1 MSNLY
6 TLNVKQVTNGIKNG
20 EFTAEEYVSQLIER
34 INKIDNKINSF
45 ITINDNAIAQAQQID
60 LKIRSGLTVGSLAG
74 IGVGVKDNISTADLK
89 TTCASKML
97 SDYIPPYDATVI
109 KRLKDKDAIIIGKLN
124 LDEFA
129 MGSTTEWS
137 YYGLTRNPWN
147 LDYVCGG
154 SSGGSAA
161 SIAAQL
167 CTVSLGSDTGGSVR
181 CPASFC
187 SVIGFKPTYGLVS
200 RYGLIS
206 YSNSLEQIGPIGKT
220 VSDIRNIMK
229 VISGKDTNDN
239 TTIDTKNN
247 NDNYDDDNNNYD
259 DDNNKKHNQKIGL
272 LKELINGADE
282 PIYQCIYSAIDKFN
296 EFGFTCED
304 SSLNSTEY
312 ALASYYTIATA
323 EASSNLAR
331 FDNIRYGFELNPD
344 DFEWNTYFSKTRGNF
359 GDEVKRRIIVG
370 TFVLSSGY
378 YGKYYLKAHRVRQL
392 IKFELKNLFKKYDLL
407 ISPTVPVLPF
417 KIGEKI
423 DDPLKMYLID
433 INTVL
438 ANLAGIPAIS
448 IPIGFKNGLPIGLQI
463 MADEF
468 QEKKLLDAA
477 ELLEKSI
484 NINSTYPDL

>member
-6 TLNVKQVTNGIKNG
+6 TLNVEQVTNGIRNG
-20 EFTAEEYVSQLIER
+20 EFTAEEYVSHLIER
-34 INKIDNKINSF
+34 IKKIDNKINSF
-45 ITINDNAIAQAQQID
+45 ITINNNAITQAQQID
-60 LKIRSGLTVGSLAG
+60 MKIRSGLTVGSLAG
-74 IGVGVKDNISTADLK
+74 IVVGVKDNISTAGLK

-109 KRLKDKDAIIIGKLN
+109 KRLKDNDAIIIGKLN

-220 VSDIRNIMK
+220 VSDIRNIME

-239 TTIDTKNN
+239 TTIETKSNN
-247 NDNYDDDNNNYD
+247 NYYDNDNNN
-259 DDNNKKHNQKIGL
+259 NNKKYNQKIGL

-282 PIYQCIYSAIDKFN
+282 PICQCIYSAIDKFN

-304 SSLNSTEY
+304 STLNSTEY

-344 DFEWNTYFSKTRGNF
+344 DYEWNAYFSKTRGNF

-378 YGKYYLKAHRVRQL
+378 YGKYYLKAHRVREL
-392 IKFELKNLFKKYDLL
+392 IKSELKNLFKKYDLL

-484 NINSTYPDL
+484 NINSTYPNL

>member
-6 TLNVKQVTNGIKNG
+6 TLNVDQVVNGIKNG
-20 EFTAEEYVSQLIER
+20 EFTSEEYVSQIIER
-34 INKIDNKINSF
+34 IKKVDKKINSF
-45 ITINDNAIAQAQQID
+45 ITINDNALVQAQQID
-60 LKIRSGLTVGSLAG
+60 KKIRSGITVGSLAG
-74 IGVGVKDNISTADLK
+74 IVVGVKDNISTAGLK

-97 SDYIPPYDATVI
+97 SDYVPPYDATVI
-109 KRLKDKDAIIIGKLN
+109 KRLKDKGAIIIGKLN

-137 YYGLTRNPWN
+137 SYGLTRNPWN

-167 CTVSLGSDTGGSVR
+167 CTASLGSDTGGSVR
-181 CPASFC
+181 CPSSFC
-187 SVIGFKPTYGLVS
+187 SVVGFKPTYGLVS
-200 RYGLIS
+200 RYGLVS
-206 YSNSLEQIGPIGKT
+206 YSNSLEQIGPIGRT
-220 VSDIRNIMK
+220 ISDVKKIME

-247 NDNYDDDNNNYD
+247 NIFNNNHSD
-259 DDNNKKHNQKIGL
+259 LEQKNSQKIGL

-282 PIYQCIYSAIDKFN
+282 PVYQCIYSTIDKFN
-296 EFGFTCED
+296 EFGFTSEQ
-304 SSLNSTEY
+304 SSLKSSEY

-344 DFEWNTYFSKTRGNF
+344 DYEWNTYFSKARGNF

-370 TFVLSSGY
+370 SFVLSSGY
-378 YGKYYLKAHRVRQL
+378 YGKYYLKAQRVKDL
-392 IKFELKNLFKKYDLL
+392 IKHELKNLFKKYDLL
-407 ISPTVPVLPF
+407 LSPTVPVLPF

-468 QEKKLLDAA
+468 QEKKLLDIA
-477 ELLEKSI
+477 EVLEKSI
-484 NINSTYPDL
+484 NINTPYPDL

>member
-6 TLNVKQVTNGIKNG
+6 TLNVEQVTNGIRNE

-34 INKIDNKINSF
+34 IKKIDNKINSF
-45 ITINDNAIAQAQQID
+45 ITINNNAMAQAQQID
-60 LKIRSGLTVGSLAG
+60 MKIRSGLTVGSLAG
-74 IGVGVKDNISTADLK
+74 IVVGVKDNISTAGLK

-167 CTVSLGSDTGGSVR
+167 CTVSLGSDTGGSIR

-239 TTIDTKNN
+239 TTIETKDNN
-247 NDNYDDDNNNYD
+247 YYNEDNNN
-259 DDNNKKHNQKIGL
+259 NNKKHNQKIGL

-282 PIYQCIYSAIDKFN
+282 PICQCIYSTIDKFN

-344 DFEWNTYFSKTRGNF
+344 DYEWNTYFSKTRGNF

-378 YGKYYLKAHRVRQL
+378 YGKYYLKAHRVREL
-392 IKFELKNLFKKYDLL
+392 IKSELKNLFKKYDLL

>member
-6 TLNVKQVTNGIKNG
+6 TLNVEQVTNAIKNG

-34 INKIDNKINSF
+34 IHKIDNKINSF

-60 LKIRSGLTVGSLAG
+60 MKIRSGSTVGSLAG
-74 IGVGVKDNISTADLK
+74 IVVGVKDNISTAGLK

-97 SDYIPPYDATVI
+97 SDYVPPYDATVI

-137 YYGLTRNPWN
+137 HYGLTRNPWN

-220 VSDIRNIMK
+220 ASDIRNIMG

-239 TTIDTKNN
+239 TTIDTKK
-247 NDNYDDDNNNYD
+247 NDNYYNIND
-259 DDNNKKHNQKIGL
+259 NKKYNQKIGL

-282 PIYQCIYSAIDKFN
+282 PIYQCIYSATDKFN

-344 DFEWNTYFSKTRGNF
+344 DYEWNTYFSKTRGNF

-378 YGKYYLKAHRVRQL
+378 YGRYYLKAHRVREL
-392 IKFELKNLFKKYDLL
+392 IKSELKNLFKKYDLL

>member
-1 MSNLY
+1 MANLPK
-6 TLNVKQVTNGIKNG
+6 LDVQGVVEGIRNGC
-20 EFTAEEYVSQLIER
+20 FTAEEYISSLLDRIE
-34 INKIDNKINSF
+34 KIDNKINAF
-45 ITINDNAIAQAQQID
+45 ITLNKSAINQAKEID
-60 LKIRSGLTVGSLAG
+60 KKIKRGDPVGSLAG
-74 IGVGVKDNISTADLK
+74 IGIGIKDNISTINLK
-89 TTCASKML
+89 TTCASKIL
-97 SDYIPPYDATVI
+97 SEYVPPYNATVV
-109 KRLKDKDAIIIGKLN
+109 KKLLDNDAIIIGKVN

-137 YYGLTRNPWN
+137 FFGLTRNPWN
-147 LDYVCGG
+147 TGYVCGG

-167 CTVSLGSDTGGSVR
+167 CTASLGSDTGGSVR

-229 VISGKDTNDN
+229 VISGIDTNDN
-239 TTIDTKNN
+239 TTIDTRNN
-247 NDNYDDDNNNYD
+247 NDDDD
-259 DDNNKKHNQKIGL
+259 KKNHNQKIGL
-272 LKELINGADE
+272 LKELTDGADQ
-282 PIYQCIYSAIDKFN
+282 PIYQSVYSAIDKFN
-296 EFGFTCED
+296 EFGLTSED
-304 SSLNSTEY
+304 TSLKSTEY

-331 FDNIRYGFELNPD
+331 FDNIRYGFDLNPD
-344 DFEWNTYFSKTRGNF
+344 DYEWNTYFSKTRGNF

-378 YGKYYLKAHRVRQL
+378 YGKYYLKAHRVREL
-392 IKFELKNLFKKYDLL
+392 IKYELKNLFKKYDLL

-448 IPIGFKNGLPIGLQI
+448 IPIGFKDGLPIGLQI

-477 ELLEKSI
+477 EVLEKSI

>member
-1 MSNLY
+1 MSSLY
-6 TLNVKQVTNGIKNG
+6 TLNIEQVTNGIKNG
-20 EFTAEEYVSQLIER
+20 EFTTEEYVSQIIDR
-34 INKIDNKINSF
+34 IKKVDQKINSV
-45 ITINDNAIAQAQQID
+45 ITINDNALLQAQHVD
-60 LKIRSGLTVGSLAG
+60 KKISSGSKVGSLAG
-74 IGVGVKDNISTADLK
+74 IVVGIKDNISTAGLK
-89 TTCASKML
+89 TTCASRML
-97 SDYIPPYDATVI
+97 YDYVPPYDATVI

-137 YYGLTRNPWN
+137 SYGLTRNPWN

-161 SIAAQL
+161 SVAAQL
-167 CTVSLGSDTGGSVR
+167 CTASLGSDTGGSVR

-187 SVIGFKPTYGLVS
+187 SVVGFKPTYGLVS
-200 RYGLIS
+200 RYGLVS
-206 YSNSLEQIGPIGKT
+206 YSNSLEQIGPIGRT
-220 VSDIRNIMK
+220 VSDVKKIME
-229 VISGKDTNDN
+229 VISGTDTNDN
-239 TTIDTKNN
+239 TTIDTRNNINTNHYDPEQKN
-247 NDNYDDDNNNYD
+247 
-259 DDNNKKHNQKIGL
+259 NQKIGL
-272 LKELINGADE
+272 LRELINGADE
-282 PIYQCIYSAIDKFN
+282 SVCRCIYSAMDKFN
-296 EFGFTCED
+296 KLGFTYEE
-304 SSLNSTEY
+304 SSLKSSEY

-344 DFEWNTYFSKTRGNF
+344 DYEWNTYFSKTRGNF

-370 TFVLSSGY
+370 SFVLSSGY
-378 YGKYYLKAHRVRQL
+378 YGKYYLKAQRVKNL
-392 IKFELKNLFKKYDLL
+392 IKQELKKLFKEFDLL

-468 QEKKLLDAA
+468 QEKKLLDIS
-477 ELLEKSI
+477 EVLEKSI
-484 NINSTYPDL
+484 NINTPYPDL

>member
-6 TLNVKQVTNGIKNG
+6 TLNVEQVTNGIRNG

-34 INKIDNKINSF
+34 IKKIDNKINSF
-45 ITINDNAIAQAQQID
+45 ITINNNAIAQAQQID
-60 LKIRSGLTVGSLAG
+60 MKIRSGSTVGSLAG
-74 IGVGVKDNISTADLK
+74 IVVGVKDNISTAGLK

-109 KRLKDKDAIIIGKLN
+109 KRLKNKDAIIIGKLN

-220 VSDIRNIMK
+220 VSDIRNIME

-239 TTIDTKNN
+239 TTIETKS
-247 NDNYDDDNNNYD
+247 NNNYD
-259 DDNNKKHNQKIGL
+259 DDDDNNNKKYNQKIGL

-282 PIYQCIYSAIDKFN
+282 PICQCIYSTIDKFN

-344 DFEWNTYFSKTRGNF
+344 DYEWNTYFSKTRGNF

-378 YGKYYLKAHRVRQL
+378 YGKYYLKAHRVREL
-392 IKFELKNLFKKYDLL
+392 IKSELKNLFKKYDLL

-484 NINSTYPDL
+484 NIDLTYPDL

>member
-1 MSNLY
+1 MSSLY
-6 TLNVKQVTNGIKNG
+6 TLNIEQVTNGIKNG
-20 EFTAEEYVSQLIER
+20 EFTTEEYVSQIIER
-34 INKIDNKINSF
+34 IKKVDQKINSF
-45 ITINDNAIAQAQQID
+45 ITINDNALVQAQHID
-60 LKIRSGLTVGSLAG
+60 KKIRSGSTVGSLAG
-74 IGVGVKDNISTADLK
+74 IVVGIKDNISTTGLK

-97 SDYIPPYDATVI
+97 SDYVPQYDATVI

-137 YYGLTRNPWN
+137 SYGLTRNPWN

-161 SIAAQL
+161 SVAAQL
-167 CTVSLGSDTGGSVR
+167 CTASLGSDTGGSVR

-187 SVIGFKPTYGLVS
+187 SVVGFKPTYGLVS
-200 RYGLIS
+200 RYGLVS
-206 YSNSLEQIGPIGKT
+206 YSNSLEQIGPIGRT
-220 VSDIRNIMK
+220 VSDVKKIME
-229 VISGKDTNDN
+229 VISGTDTSDN
-239 TTIDTKNN
+239 TTIDTRNN
-247 NDNYDDDNNNYD
+247 INTNNYD
-259 DDNNKKHNQKIGL
+259 PEQKNNQKIGL
-272 LKELINGADE
+272 LRELINGADE
-282 PIYQCIYSAIDKFN
+282 SVYQCIYSAIDKFN
-296 EFGFTCED
+296 NFGFTYEE
-304 SSLNSTEY
+304 SSLKSSEY

-344 DFEWNTYFSKTRGNF
+344 DYEWNTYFSKTRGNF

-370 TFVLSSGY
+370 SFVLSSGY
-378 YGKYYLKAHRVRQL
+378 YGKYYLKAQRVKNL
-392 IKFELKNLFKKYDLL
+392 IKHELKKLFKEYDLL

-468 QEKKLLDAA
+468 QEKKLLDIS
-477 ELLEKSI
+477 EVIEKSI
-484 NINSTYPDL
+484 NINTSYPDL

>member
-1 MSNLY
+1 MSSLY
-6 TLNVKQVTNGIKNG
+6 TLNIEQVTNGIKNG
-20 EFTAEEYVSQLIER
+20 EFTTEEYVSQIIER
-34 INKIDNKINSF
+34 IKKVDQKINSF
-45 ITINDNAIAQAQQID
+45 ITINDNALVQAQHID
-60 LKIRSGLTVGSLAG
+60 KKIRSGSTVGSLAG
-74 IGVGVKDNISTADLK
+74 IVVGIKDNISTTGLK

-97 SDYIPPYDATVI
+97 SDYVPQYDATVI

-137 YYGLTRNPWN
+137 SYGLTRNPWN

-161 SIAAQL
+161 SVAAQL
-167 CTVSLGSDTGGSVR
+167 CTASLGSDTGGSVR

-187 SVIGFKPTYGLVS
+187 SVVGFKPTYGLVS
-200 RYGLIS
+200 RYGLVS
-206 YSNSLEQIGPIGKT
+206 YSNSLEQIGPIGRT
-220 VSDIRNIMK
+220 VSDVKKIME
-229 VISGKDTNDN
+229 VISGTDTSDN
-239 TTIDTKNN
+239 TTIDTRNN
-247 NDNYDDDNNNYD
+247 INTNNYD
-259 DDNNKKHNQKIGL
+259 PEQKNNQKIGL
-272 LKELINGADE
+272 LRELINGADE
-282 PIYQCIYSAIDKFN
+282 SVYQCIYYAIDKFN
-296 EFGFTCED
+296 NFGFTYEE
-304 SSLNSTEY
+304 SSLKSSEY

-344 DFEWNTYFSKTRGNF
+344 DYEWNTYFSKTRGNF

-370 TFVLSSGY
+370 SFVLSSGY
-378 YGKYYLKAHRVRQL
+378 YGKYYLKAQRVKNL
-392 IKFELKNLFKKYDLL
+392 IKHELKKLFKEYDLL

-463 MADEF
+463 MTDEF
-468 QEKKLLDAA
+468 QEKKLLDIS
-477 ELLEKSI
+477 EVIEKSI
-484 NINSTYPDL
+484 NINTSYPDL

>member
-6 TLNVKQVTNGIKNG
+6 TLNVEQVTNGIRNG

-34 INKIDNKINSF
+34 IKKIDNKINSF
-45 ITINDNAIAQAQQID
+45 ITINNNAIAQAQQID
-60 LKIRSGLTVGSLAG
+60 MKIRSGLTVGSLAG
-74 IGVGVKDNISTADLK
+74 IVVGVKDNISTAGLK

-220 VSDIRNIMK
+220 VSDIRNIME

-239 TTIDTKNN
+239 TTIETKS
-247 NDNYDDDNNNYD
+247 NNNYD
-259 DDNNKKHNQKIGL
+259 DDDDNNNNKKYNQKIGL

-282 PIYQCIYSAIDKFN
+282 PICQCIYSTIDKFN

-344 DFEWNTYFSKTRGNF
+344 DYEWNTYFSKTRGNF

-378 YGKYYLKAHRVRQL
+378 YGKYYLKAHRVREL
-392 IKFELKNLFKKYDLL
+392 IKSELKNLFKKYDLL

-433 INTVL
+433 INTAL

>member
-6 TLNVKQVTNGIKNG
+6 TLNVEQVTNGIRNG

-34 INKIDNKINSF
+34 IKKIDNKINSF
-45 ITINDNAIAQAQQID
+45 ITINNNAIAEAQQID
-60 LKIRSGLTVGSLAG
+60 MKIRSGLAVGSLAG
-74 IGVGVKDNISTADLK
+74 IVVGVKDNISTAGLK

-220 VSDIRNIMK
+220 VSDIRNIME

-239 TTIDTKNN
+239 TTIEKKSNN
-247 NDNYDDDNNNYD
+247 NYDYDDDNNN
-259 DDNNKKHNQKIGL
+259 KKYNQKIGL

-282 PIYQCIYSAIDKFN
+282 PICQCIYSTIDKFN

-344 DFEWNTYFSKTRGNF
+344 DYEWNTYFSKTRGNF

-378 YGKYYLKAHRVRQL
+378 YGKYYLKAHRVREL
-392 IKFELKNLFKKYDLL
+392 IKAELKNLFKKYDLL

-438 ANLAGIPAIS
+438 ANLAGTPAIS

-468 QEKKLLDAA
+468 QETKLLDAA

-484 NINSTYPDL
+484 NIKSTYPDLQ

>member
-6 TLNVKQVTNGIKNG
+6 TLNVEQVTNGIKNR
-20 EFTAEEYVSQLIER
+20 EFTCEEYVSQLVER
-34 INKIDNKINSF
+34 IKKIDSKINSF
-45 ITINDNAIAQAQQID
+45 ITINENAVTQAQHID
-60 LKIRSGLTVGSLAG
+60 RKIRSGSTVGSLAG
-74 IGVGVKDNISTADLK
+74 IVVGVKDNISTAGLK

-97 SDYIPPYDATVI
+97 SDYVPPYDATVI
-109 KRLKDKDAIIIGKLN
+109 KRLKDKNAIIIGKLN

-137 YYGLTRNPWN
+137 HYGLTRNPWN

-239 TTIDTKNN
+239 TTIDTKKNNNNNNYYDYN
-247 NDNYDDDNNNYD
+247 NDN
-259 DDNNKKHNQKIGL
+259 KKYNQKIGL
-272 LKELINGADE
+272 LKELINGADKPVYE
-282 PIYQCIYSAIDKFN
+282 CIYSAVDKLN

-344 DFEWNTYFSKTRGNF
+344 DYEW
-359 GDEVKRRIIVG
+359 
-370 TFVLSSGY
+370 
-378 YGKYYLKAHRVRQL
+378 
-392 IKFELKNLFKKYDLL
+392 
-407 ISPTVPVLPF
+407 
-417 KIGEKI
+417 
-423 DDPLKMYLID
+423 
-433 INTVL
+433 
-438 ANLAGIPAIS
+438 
-448 IPIGFKNGLPIGLQI
+448 
-463 MADEF
+463 
-468 QEKKLLDAA
+468 
-477 ELLEKSI
+477 
-484 NINSTYPDL
+484 

>member
-6 TLNVKQVTNGIKNG
+6 TLNIEQVTNGIKNG
-20 EFTAEEYVSQLIER
+20 EFTTEEYVSQIIER
-34 INKIDNKINSF
+34 IKKVDQKINSF
-45 ITINDNAIAQAQQID
+45 ITINDNALVQAQHID
-60 LKIRSGLTVGSLAG
+60 KKIRSGSTVGSLAG
-74 IGVGVKDNISTADLK
+74 IVVGIKDNISTAGLK

-97 SDYIPPYDATVI
+97 SDYVPPYDATVI

-137 YYGLTRNPWN
+137 SYGLTRNPWN

-161 SIAAQL
+161 SVAAQL
-167 CTVSLGSDTGGSVR
+167 CTTSLGSDTGGSVR

-187 SVIGFKPTYGLVS
+187 SVVGFKPTYGLVS
-200 RYGLIS
+200 RYGLVS
-206 YSNSLEQIGPIGKT
+206 YSNSLEQIGPIGRT
-220 VSDIRNIMK
+220 VSDVKKIME
-229 VISGKDTNDN
+229 VISGTDTSDN
-239 TTIDTKNN
+239 TTIDTRNNINTNHYDPEQKN
-247 NDNYDDDNNNYD
+247 
-259 DDNNKKHNQKIGL
+259 NQKIGL
-272 LKELINGADE
+272 LRELINGADE
-282 PIYQCIYSAIDKFN
+282 SVYRCIYSAIDKFTK
-296 EFGFTCED
+296 FGFTYEE
-304 SSLNSTEY
+304 SSLKSSEY

-344 DFEWNTYFSKTRGNF
+344 DYEWNTYFSKTRGNF

-370 TFVLSSGY
+370 SFVLSSGY
-378 YGKYYLKAHRVRQL
+378 YGKYYLKAQRVKNL
-392 IKFELKNLFKKYDLL
+392 IKHELKKLFKEFDLL

-468 QEKKLLDAA
+468 QEKKLLDIS
-477 ELLEKSI
+477 EVIEKSI
-484 NINSTYPDL
+484 NINTSYPDL

>member
-6 TLNVKQVTNGIKNG
+6 TLNVEQVTNGIRNG
-20 EFTAEEYVSQLIER
+20 EFTAEEYVSHLIER
-34 INKIDNKINSF
+34 IKKIDNKINSF
-45 ITINDNAIAQAQQID
+45 ITINNNAIAQAQQID
-60 LKIRSGLTVGSLAG
+60 MKIRSGLTVGSLAG
-74 IGVGVKDNISTADLK
+74 IVVGVKDNISTAGLK

-187 SVIGFKPTYGLVS
+187 SVTGFKPTYGLVS

-220 VSDIRNIMK
+220 VSDIRNIME

-239 TTIDTKNN
+239 TTIETKS
-247 NDNYDDDNNNYD
+247 NNNYD
-259 DDNNKKHNQKIGL
+259 NDDDDDNKKYNQKIGL

-282 PIYQCIYSAIDKFN
+282 PICQCIYSTIDKFN

-344 DFEWNTYFSKTRGNF
+344 DYEWNTYFSKTRGNF

-378 YGKYYLKAHRVRQL
+378 YGKYYLKAHRVREL
-392 IKFELKNLFKKYDLL
+392 IKSELKNLFKKYDLL

>member
-1 MSNLY
+1 
-6 TLNVKQVTNGIKNG
+6 V
-20 EFTAEEYVSQLIER
+20 
-34 INKIDNKINSF
+34 NSF
-45 ITINDNAIAQAQQID
+45 ITINNNAIYQAQQID
-60 LKIRSGLTVGSLAG
+60 KKISAGSKVGSLAG
-74 IGVGVKDNISTADLK
+74 IAVGVKDNISTTGLK

-109 KRLKDKDAIIIGKLN
+109 KRLKDEDSVIIGKLN

-137 YYGLTRNPWN
+137 RYGLTRNPWN

-167 CTVSLGSDTGGSVR
+167 CTASLGSDTGGSVR

-187 SVIGFKPTYGLVS
+187 SVVGFKPTYGLVS

-220 VSDIRNIMK
+220 VSDIKNIMK
-229 VISGKDTNDN
+229 VISGRDTNDN
-239 TTIDTKNN
+239 TTRDTKSNN
-247 NDNYDDDNNNYD
+247 NNNYD
-259 DDNNKKHNQKIGL
+259 NNDNNKKRDQKIGL
-272 LKELINGADE
+272 LKELTDGADK
-282 PIYQCIYSAIDKFN
+282 PIYQSVYSAIDKFN
-296 EFGFTCED
+296 EFGLISED
-304 SSLNSTEY
+304 TSLNLTEY

-331 FDNIRYGFELNPD
+331 FDNIRYGFELNTD
-344 DFEWNTYFSKTRGNF
+344 DYEWNTYFSKTRGNF

-378 YGKYYLKAHRVRQL
+378 FGKYYLKAHRVREL
-392 IKFELKNLFKKYDLL
+392 IKSELKKLFKKYDLL

-448 IPIGFKNGLPIGLQI
+448 IPIGFKDGLPVGLQI

-484 NINSTYPDL
+484 NIKLTYPDL

>member
-6 TLNVKQVTNGIKNG
+6 TLNVEQVTNGIRNG

-34 INKIDNKINSF
+34 IKKIDNKINSF
-45 ITINDNAIAQAQQID
+45 ITINNNAIAQAQQID
-60 LKIRSGLTVGSLAG
+60 MKIRSGLTVGSLAG
-74 IGVGVKDNISTADLK
+74 IVVGVKDNISTAGLK

-187 SVIGFKPTYGLVS
+187 SVTGFKPTYGLVS

-220 VSDIRNIMK
+220 VSDIRNIME

-239 TTIDTKNN
+239 TTIETKS
-247 NDNYDDDNNNYD
+247 NNNYD
-259 DDNNKKHNQKIGL
+259 NDDDDDNKKYNQKIGL

-282 PIYQCIYSAIDKFN
+282 PICQCIYSTIDKFN

-344 DFEWNTYFSKTRGNF
+344 DYEWNTYFSKTRGNF

-378 YGKYYLKAHRVRQL
+378 YGKYYLKAHGVREL
-392 IKFELKNLFKKYDLL
+392 IKSELKNLFKKYDLL

-477 ELLEKSI
+477 ELLE
-484 NINSTYPDL
+484 

>member
-6 TLNVKQVTNGIKNG
+6 TLNVDQVVNGIKNG
-20 EFTAEEYVSQLIER
+20 EFTSEEYVSQIIER
-34 INKIDNKINSF
+34 IKKVDKKINSF
-45 ITINDNAIAQAQQID
+45 ITINDNALVQAQQID
-60 LKIRSGLTVGSLAG
+60 KKIRSGLTVGSLAG
-74 IGVGVKDNISTADLK
+74 IVVGVKDNISTAGLK

-97 SDYIPPYDATVI
+97 SDYVPPYDATVI
-109 KRLKDKDAIIIGKLN
+109 KRLKEKGAIIIGKLN

-137 YYGLTRNPWN
+137 SYGLTRNPWN

-187 SVIGFKPTYGLVS
+187 SVTGFKPTYGLVS

-220 VSDIRNIMK
+220 VSDIRNIME
-229 VISGKDTNDN
+229 VISGKDNNDN
-239 TTIDTKNN
+239 TTIETKSNN
-247 NDNYDDDNNNYD
+247 NYYDDDDDNNN
-259 DDNNKKHNQKIGL
+259 KKYNQKIGL

-282 PIYQCIYSAIDKFN
+282 PICQCIYSAIDKFN

-344 DFEWNTYFSKTRGNF
+344 DYEWNTYFSKARGNF

-370 TFVLSSGY
+370 SFVLSSGY
-378 YGKYYLKAHRVRQL
+378 YGKYYLKAQRVKDL
-392 IKFELKNLFKKYDLL
+392 IKHELKNLFKEYDLL
-407 ISPTVPVLPF
+407 LSPTVPVLPF

-468 QEKKLLDAA
+468 QEKKLLGIS
-477 ELLEKSI
+477 EVLEKSI
-484 NINSTYPDL
+484 NINTSYPDL

>member
-6 TLNVKQVTNGIKNG
+6 TLNVEQVTNGIRNG

-34 INKIDNKINSF
+34 IKKIDNKINSF
-45 ITINDNAIAQAQQID
+45 ITINNNAIAQAQQID
-60 LKIRSGLTVGSLAG
+60 MKIRSGLTVGSLAG
-74 IGVGVKDNISTADLK
+74 IVVGVKDNISTAGLK

-187 SVIGFKPTYGLVS
+187 SVTGFKPTYGLVS

-220 VSDIRNIMK
+220 VSDIRNIME

-239 TTIDTKNN
+239 TTIETKSNN
-247 NDNYDDDNNNYD
+247 NYYDDDDD
-259 DDNNKKHNQKIGL
+259 DDNKKYNQKIGL

-282 PIYQCIYSAIDKFN
+282 PICQCIYSAIDKFN

-344 DFEWNTYFSKTRGNF
+344 DYEWNTYFSKTRGNF

-378 YGKYYLKAHRVRQL
+378 YGKYYLKAHRVREL
-392 IKFELKNLFKKYDLL
+392 IKSELKNLFKKYDLL